1 MKEPGNPV
9 EAQSIFEIL
18 KGKFGD
24 AAVDLQAEG
33 FSPAF
38 VVVAPASVKEIA
50 RFLRDD
56 PALSFDSLM
65 CLSGVDYKDRF
76 AVAYHLY
83 SMANRH
89 AIGMKA
95 FLPREAP
102 SLPTVDDVW
111 PAANFQEREA
121 FDLFGIVFEG
131 SKDLRRILLP
141 EDWEGH
147 PLRKEYKYPE
157 FYHGIKV

>member
-1 MKEPGNPV
+1 M
-9 EAQSIFEIL
+9 EAQAIFDRM

-24 AAVDLQAEG
+24 AVVELQGEG

-38 VVVAPASVKEIA
+38 VVVTPAAVNEVS
-50 RFLRDD
+50 RFLKED
-56 PALSFDSLM
+56 PNLSFDVLM
-65 CLSGVDYKDRF
+65 CLSGVDYKEKF
-76 AVAYHLY
+76 AVAYHLH
-83 SMANRH
+83 SLKHRH
-89 AIGMKA
+89 AIGMKV
-95 FLPREAP
+95 FLPRETP

-111 PAANFQEREA
+111 PAANFQEREV
-121 FDLFGIVFEG
+121 FDLFGIAFEG

-147 PLRKEYKYPE
+147 PLRKDYKYPD

>member
-1 MKEPGNPV
+1 M
-9 EAQSIFEIL
+9 EAQAIFDML

-24 AAVDLQAEG
+24 AAVELQGEG
-33 FSPAF
+33 FSPPV
-38 VVVAPASVKEIA
+38 VVVAPAAVQDVA

-76 AVAYHLY
+76 AVAYHLH
-83 SMANRH
+83 SLSHRH
-89 AIGMKA
+89 AVGLKA
-95 FLPREAP
+95 FLPRETP

-121 FDLFGIVFEG
+121 FDLYGIVFEG
-131 SKDLRRILLP
+131 SKDLRRSLLP

-147 PLRKEYKYPE
+147 PLRKDYKYPE
-157 FYHGIKV
+157 VYHGIKV

>member
-1 MKEPGNPV
+1 V
-9 EAQSIFEIL
+9 DAQAIFDTL

-24 AAVDLQAEG
+24 AVVELQSEG

-38 VVVAPASVKEIA
+38 VVVAPAAVREIA
-50 RFLRDD
+50 GFLKGD

-65 CLSGVDYKDRF
+65 SLSGVDYKEKF
-76 AVAYHLY
+76 AVAYHLH
-83 SMANRH
+83 SMKHRH
-89 AIGMKA
+89 AIGMKV
-95 FLPREAP
+95 FLPRETP

-111 PAANFQEREA
+111 PAANFQEREV
-121 FDLFGIVFEG
+121 FDLFGIDFEG

-147 PLRKEYKYPE
+147 PLRKDYKNSD
-157 FYHGIKV
+157 FYHGIKI

>member
-1 MKEPGNPV
+1 MEV
-9 EAQSIFEIL
+9 QAVFDTL

-24 AAVDLQAEG
+24 AVVELQGEG
-33 FSPAF
+33 FSPSF
-38 VVVAPASVKEIA
+38 VVVAPAAVKEIA
-50 RFLRDD
+50 RFLKED
-56 PALSFDSLM
+56 PALAFDSLM

-76 AVAYHLY
+76 AVAYHLH
-83 SMANRH
+83 SLSHRH
-89 AIGMKA
+89 AVGLKA
-95 FLPREAP
+95 FLPRENP

-121 FDLFGIVFEG
+121 FDLYGIVFEG

-147 PLRKEYKYPE
+147 PLRKDYKYPE

>member
-1 MKEPGNPV
+1 M
-9 EAQSIFEIL
+9 EAQAIFDTL

-24 AAVDLQAEG
+24 AVVELQGEG
-33 FSPAF
+33 CSPAF
-38 VVVAPASVKEIA
+38 VVVAAAAVKEVS
-50 RFLRDD
+50 RFLKED
-56 PALSFDSLM
+56 PNLSFDVLM
-65 CLSGVDYKDRF
+65 CLSGVDYKEKF
-76 AVAYHLY
+76 AVAYHLH
-83 SMANRH
+83 SLKQH
-89 AIGMKA
+89 HVIGLKA
-95 FLPREAP
+95 MLPRETP

-141 EDWEGH
+141 PDWEGH
-147 PLRKEYKYPE
+147 PLRKDYKYPD

>member
-1 MKEPGNPV
+1 L
-9 EAQSIFEIL
+9 EAQAIFDIL
-18 KGKFGD
+18 KEKFGD
-24 AAVDLQAEG
+24 AVVELQGEG

-38 VVVAPASVKEIA
+38 VVVAPAAVKEVS
-50 RFLRDD
+50 RFLKED
-56 PALSFDSLM
+56 PRLSFDVLM

-76 AVAYHLY
+76 AVAYHLH
-83 SMANRH
+83 SLKNRH
-89 AIGMKA
+89 VVGLKA
-95 FLPREAP
+95 MLPRENP

-111 PAANFQEREA
+111 PAANFQEREV
-121 FDLFGIVFEG
+121 FDLFGIAFTG

-147 PLRKEYKYPE
+147 PLRKDYKYPD

>member
-1 MKEPGNPV
+1 M
-9 EAQSIFEIL
+9 EAQALFDTL

-24 AAVDLQAEG
+24 AVVELQGEG
-33 FSPAF
+33 CSPAF

-56 PALSFDSLM
+56 PALSFDALM
-65 CLSGVDYKDRF
+65 CLSGVDYKEKF
-76 AVAYHLY
+76 AVSYHLY
-83 SMANRH
+83 SMKHRH
-89 AIGMKA
+89 AIGIKA
-95 FLPREAP
+95 YLTRETP

-141 EDWEGH
+141 EDWEGY
-147 PLRKEYKYPE
+147 PLRKDYKYPD

>member
-1 MKEPGNPV
+1 VDQKSLFD
-9 EAQSIFEIL
+9 AL
-18 KGKFGD
+18 KTRFGD
-24 AAVDLQAEG
+24 AVPELQSEG
-33 FSPAF
+33 FRPAF
-38 VVVAPASVKEIA
+38 VVVSPEALIGVA

-56 PALSFDSLM
+56 PAMRFDSLM

-83 SMANRH
+83 SMALKH
-89 AIGMKA
+89 QIGLKV
-95 FLPREAP
+95 FLPRDNP
-102 SLPTVDDVW
+102 SVASVDAVW
-111 PAANFQEREA
+111 PAANFMERETY
-121 FDLFGIVFEG
+121 DLYGIVFTG

-147 PLRKEYKYPE
+147 PLRKDYKYPD

>member
-1 MKEPGNPV
+1 MK
-9 EAQSIFEIL
+9 
-18 KGKFGD
+18 
-24 AAVDLQAEG
+24 
-33 FSPAF
+33 
-38 VVVAPASVKEIA
+38 
-50 RFLRDD
+50 R
-56 PALSFDSLM
+56 
-65 CLSGVDYKDRF
+65 
-76 AVAYHLY
+76 
-83 SMANRH
+83 RH

-95 FLPREAP
+95 FLPRETP

-111 PAANFQEREA
+111 PAANFHEREA

-147 PLRKEYKYPE
+147 PLRKDYKYPD

>member
-1 MKEPGNPV
+1 M
-9 EAQSIFEIL
+9 EAQGIFDML

-24 AAVDLQAEG
+24 AVVELQGEG
-33 FSPAF
+33 CTPAF
-38 VVVAPASVKEIA
+38 VVVAPASVKEIS

-65 CLSGVDYKDRF
+65 CLSGVDCKDKF
-76 AVAYHLY
+76 AVAYHLH
-83 SMANRH
+83 SLKLRH
-89 AIGMKA
+89 AIGVKT
-95 FLPREAP
+95 FVSREAP

-111 PAANFQEREA
+111 PAANFHEREA

-141 EDWEGH
+141 EDWEGY
-147 PLRKEYKYPE
+147 PLRKDYKYPD

>member
-1 MKEPGNPV
+1 M
-9 EAQSIFEIL
+9 L

-24 AAVDLQAEG
+24 GVVELQREG

-38 VVVAPASVKEIA
+38 VVVAPAEIKAIA

-56 PALSFDSLM
+56 PSLAFDSLM
-65 CLSGVDYKDRF
+65 CLSGVDYKERF
-76 AVAYHLY
+76 AVAYHLF
-83 SMANRH
+83 SLEHRH
-89 AIGMKA
+89 AIGLKA
-95 FLPREAP
+95 MLPRENP

-121 FDLFGIVFEG
+121 FDLYGIVFEG

-147 PLRKEYKYPE
+147 PLRKDYKYPD

>member
-1 MKEPGNPV
+1 V
-9 EAQSIFEIL
+9 EAQAIFDRM

-24 AAVDLQAEG
+24 AVVELQGEG

-38 VVVAPASVKEIA
+38 VVVAPAAVKEVS
-50 RFLRDD
+50 RFLKED
-56 PALSFDSLM
+56 PDLSFDSLM
-65 CLSGVDYKDRF
+65 CLSGVDYNDRF

-83 SMANRH
+83 SMKHRH
-89 AIGMKA
+89 AIGVKA
-95 FLPREAP
+95 MLPRENP
-102 SLPTVDDVW
+102 SLSTVDDVW
-111 PAANFQEREA
+111 PAANFQEREV
-121 FDLFGIVFEG
+121 FDLFGIGFEG

-147 PLRKEYKYPE
+147 PLRKDYKYPD

>member
-1 MKEPGNPV
+1 V
-9 EAQSIFEIL
+9 EAQAVFDML
-18 KGKFGD
+18 KGRFGD
-24 AAVDLQAEG
+24 AVVELQGEG

-38 VVVAPASVKEIA
+38 VVVAPAAVREVS
-50 RFLRDD
+50 RFLKED
-56 PALSFDSLM
+56 PDLSFDVLM

-76 AVAYHLY
+76 AVAYHLH
-83 SMANRH
+83 SMKHRH
-89 AIGMKA
+89 AIGVKA
-95 FLPREAP
+95 FLPRESP
-102 SLPTVDDVW
+102 SLPSVDDVW

-121 FDLFGIVFEG
+121 FDLYGIAFEG

-147 PLRKEYKYPE
+147 PLRKDYKYPD

>member
-1 MKEPGNPV
+1 V
-9 EAQSIFEIL
+9 ETQAIFDMV

-24 AAVDLQAEG
+24 AVLELQGEG

-38 VVVAPASVKEIA
+38 VVVAPASVAEVS
-50 RFLRDD
+50 RFLKED
-56 PALSFDSLM
+56 PNLSFDVLM
-65 CLSGVDYKDRF
+65 CLSGVDYKEKF
-76 AVAYHLY
+76 AVAYHLH
-83 SMANRH
+83 SLKHRH
-89 AIGMKA
+89 AIGVKI

-111 PAANFQEREA
+111 PGANFHEREA

-147 PLRKEYKYPE
+147 PLRKDYKYPD

>member
-1 MKEPGNPV
+1 M
-9 EAQSIFEIL
+9 EAQAVFETL

-24 AAVDLQAEG
+24 ADVELQGEG

-38 VVVAPASVKEIA
+38 VVVAPAAVKEVS
-50 RFLRDD
+50 RFLKED
-56 PALSFDSLM
+56 PNLSFDVLM
-65 CLSGVDYKDRF
+65 CLSGVDYKEKF

-83 SMANRH
+83 SMKHRH
-89 AIGMKA
+89 TIGMKA
-95 FLPREAP
+95 FLPRETP

-111 PAANFQEREA
+111 PTANFHEREA

-141 EDWEGH
+141 EDWEGY
-147 PLRKEYKYPE
+147 PLRKDYKYPD